1 MVELKYI
8 LRRLREDSHKSL
20 AEGYFVNQK
29 SLQIN
34 VQNLE
39 YYLKWNRRR
48 S

>member
-8 LRRLREDSHKSL
+8 LRCLREDSHKSM
-20 AEGYFVNQK
+20 ADDYFVNQK
-29 SLQIN
+29 SLQSN

-39 YYLKWNRRR
+39 HYLKWNRRK